1 MRRILFL
8 RGTICCRISFVREK
22 VTNSK
27 LWFMRH
33 IQDPYLRQR
42 RLENYRCRSAF
53 KLKEI
58 NEKYPFIKAGMT
70 ILDLGAAPGGWSQ
83 VLVKLV
89 NAAGQDKCQPIGR
102 VISVDKECIMP
113 ISGAQVIHR
122 IDLTEPACQEYLCAS
137 LVNGIDAVVSDAAP
151 KASGSAPLDHER
163 IVNLSLSCLSI
174 ALRLLK
180 PGTGCFLCKIWQ
192 GYRQA
197 ELAAEVKKHFSI
209 FRCVKPN
216 ASRHESAELYF
227 MGERF
232 VNSSRRVSM
241 P

>member
-1 MRRILFL
+1 MF
-8 RGTICCRISFVREK
+8 GREK
-22 VTNSK
+22 VTSSK
-27 LWFMRH
+27 QWFMRH
-33 IQDPYLRQR
+33 IQDPYLRRR

-70 ILDLGAAPGGWSQ
+70 VLDLGAAPGGWSQ

-89 NAAGQDKCQPIGR
+89 NAIGQDKCQPTGR
-102 VISVDKECIMP
+102 VISVDKEYIMP
-113 ISGAQVIHR
+113 IHGAQVIHH
-122 IDLTEPACQEYLCAS
+122 IDLTEPTCQEYLCAS
-137 LVNGIDAVVSDAAP
+137 LVNDVDALVSDAAP
-151 KASGSAPLDHER
+151 KASGSAHLDHER

-174 ALRLLK
+174 ALRVLK

-197 ELAAEVKKHFSI
+197 ELAAEIKTHFSV
-209 FRCVKPN
+209 FHCVKPN
-216 ASRHESAELYF
+216 ASRNESAELYF

-232 VNSSRRVSM
+232 LNGSKRVSAQ
-241 P
+241 